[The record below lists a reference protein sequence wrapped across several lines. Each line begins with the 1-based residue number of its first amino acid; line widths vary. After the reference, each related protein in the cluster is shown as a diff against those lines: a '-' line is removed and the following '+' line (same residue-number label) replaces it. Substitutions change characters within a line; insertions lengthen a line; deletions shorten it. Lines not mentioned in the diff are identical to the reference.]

1 MCGVGKFMELWGK
14 EDTAACPI
22 CGEFEDHLHVPRCPS
37 SLASLEWEHRVD
49 ELSAWMYVQRTS
61 PYISQ
66 AILSLLREVRS
77 APPLDLHCFPHWM
90 HSAIRSQR
98 LIGPQGLLEG
108 RLSTQ
113 WTSIQAVY
121 FQEIGSRQ
129 SAPLWT
135 SRLIQQLILIGFYMW
150 EHRNS
155 VKHSDDNVLL
165 QRRSRIV
172 DEGIRSQFEMGT
184 TDLPPEIR
192 PMLRHGIA
200 RTLRKSLIARETW
213 LKVVRSERTAV
224 RRALAPRRRLLRN
237 FLSTPSAPS

>member
-1 MCGVGKFMELWGK
+1 MH
-14 EDTAACPI
+14 AAI
-22 CGEFEDHLHVPRCPS
+22 D
-37 SLASLEWEHRVD
+37 
-49 ELSAWMYVQRTS
+49 
-61 PYISQ
+61 
-66 AILSLLREVRS
+66 
-77 APPLDLHCFPHWM
+77 
-90 HSAIRSQR
+90 SQR

-108 RLSTQ
+108 RLSFR
-113 WTSIQAVY
+113 WTSIQAAY

-129 SAPLWT
+129 SAQLWA

-155 VKHSDDNVLL
+155 VKHSDDNVQL

-184 TDLPPEIR
+184 TDLPTDIR
-192 PMLRHGIA
+192 PMLRHGLAGI
-200 RTLRKSLIARETW
+200 LRKSLIARETW

-237 FLSTPSAPS
+237 FLTSPSAPS